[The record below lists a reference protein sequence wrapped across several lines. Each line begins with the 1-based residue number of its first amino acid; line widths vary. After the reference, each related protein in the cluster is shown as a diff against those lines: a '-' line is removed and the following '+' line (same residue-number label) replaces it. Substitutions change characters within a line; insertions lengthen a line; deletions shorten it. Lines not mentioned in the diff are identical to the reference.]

1 MSMQMQADKVNDMY
15 SPPVHNEMES
25 IFYIRLL
32 AALSFYM
39 QVCDAC
45 VLQMVAE
52 LNAAHTERLK

>member
-1 MSMQMQADKVNDMY
+1 MQMQADKVTDMY
-15 SPPVHNEMES
+15 SPPVQNEMES
-25 IFYIRLL
+25 IFYHLLVL

-39 QVCDAC
+39 QVYGAC